1 MRRTS
6 REARAVSLIL
16 RDAVQTFIVR
26 MEDILLR
33 LDDAIAAADV
43 DAQSAA
49 FEAIIGLV
57 EMLKSAAEEPTVED
71 PGRR

>member
-1 MRRTS
+1 M
-6 REARAVSLIL
+6 SLAL
-16 RDAVQTFIVR
+16 RDAVQQFIVR

-43 DAQSAA
+43 DAQHAA
-49 FEAIIGLV
+49 FEAIVGLV

-71 PGRR
+71 LGRR

>member
-1 MRRTS
+1 M
-6 REARAVSLIL
+6 SLIL
-16 RDAVQTFIVR
+16 RGAVQQFIVR

-33 LDDAIAAADV
+33 LEDAISAADV

-49 FEAIIGLV
+49 FEAIVGLV
-57 EMLKSAAEEPTVED
+57 EMLKSVAEEPTVED

>member
-1 MRRTS
+1 M
-6 REARAVSLIL
+6 SLVL
-16 RDAVQTFIVR
+16 RDAVQQFIVR

-43 DAQSAA
+43 DAQNAA
-49 FEAIIGLV
+49 FEAIVGLV

-71 PGRR
+71 LGRR

>member
-1 MRRTS
+1 M
-6 REARAVSLIL
+6 AMSLIL
-16 RDAVQTFIVR
+16 RDAVQEFIVR

-49 FEAIIGLV
+49 FEAIVGLT
-57 EMLKSAAEEPTVED
+57 EMLKSAAEKPTVED